1 MGGITGAMDIGKLA
15 LYASQMALEVTSHN
29 VANANTEGYSK
40 QNLRVQANNPITM
53 APGQIGT
60 GVRAAEITRQYD
72 EFVNKQ
78 VTLKSSDYEYWNA
91 QYTAMQEIE
100 SIFNESEESGLNYL
114 LGEFWNAWS
123 DLANNPDGIPERD
136 ALIAKSEN
144 LVQAI
149 KDIDY
154 NLRSYQRYLNTAIQ
168 GGVETVNGL
177 VSQIA
182 DLNNQITSIEIDGV
196 VNANDLRDSRDNLL
210 LELSSLV
217 DISYYEEAQTGQV
230 MVYILGGTPLVLG
243 TSAYSLSYERN
254 TATGNTDVLWQEG
267 SGRQVNITDRIDG
280 GKIAGLIAAR
290 DTNIDSYID
299 SLNTLTGELIFQVNA
314 LHSQG
319 VGLESVSSMTGTE
332 TILGGGATAL
342 DATDVDGNY
351 RYAFGSR
358 FQAGGFDIVTYDAS
372 GNVASTGTVTL
383 GASASV
389 NDLITAINNCGADVT
404 ASIDADSHLTIVANA
419 GTFAITASSL
429 GDPSN
434 HALAIL
440 GVNSFFTWS
449 ASDGDF
455 TETIG
460 VNSYLASNS
469 ALIAAG
475 QLDSNNQVAEG
486 DNRTAL
492 AIFGLQDSV
501 LDMDGTN
508 TTLDAYYSSLV
519 SIVGVHTQNAQMNAQ
534 YNETLLTEYT
544 SRKESISGVN
554 LDEEMALLLQFQRA
568 FQAASKLITTADE
581 MLQTLLSMKQ

>member
-15 LYASQMALEVTSHN
+15 LYASQLALEVTSHN

-40 QNLRVQANNPITM
+40 QNLEVRANNPITM

-78 VTLKSSDYEYWNA
+78 VVLKTSDSEYWSA

-149 KDIDY
+149 NDIDY
-154 NLRSYQRYLNTAIQ
+154 NLRSYQRYLNTSIQ
-168 GGVETVNGL
+168 GGVENVNSII
-177 VSQIA
+177 SQIA
-182 DLNNQITSIEIDGV
+182 DINSQITSIEIDGV
-196 VNANDLRDSRDNLL
+196 VNANDLRDTRESLL
-210 LELSSLV
+210 LELSSYV
-217 DISYYEEAQTGQV
+217 DISYYEEENSGQV
-230 MVYILGGTPLVLG
+230 MVYILGGTPLVMG
-243 TSAYSLSYERN
+243 TSAYNLSYERN
-254 TATGNTDVLWQEG
+254 STTGNTDVLWQDT
-267 SGRQVNITDRIDG
+267 SGRLVNITDRIDG
-280 GKIAGLIAAR
+280 GQLAGWIAAR
-290 DTNIDSYID
+290 DTNIDGYLED
-299 SLNTLTGELIFQVNA
+299 LNTLAGELIYQVND
-314 LHSQG
+314 LHSLG
-319 VGLESVSSMTGTE
+319 VGLESVSSMTGRE
-332 TILGGGATAL
+332 TITDADIAL

-351 RYAFGSR
+351 LYAFGNR
-358 FQAGGFDIVTYDAS
+358 FQAGSFNIVTYDENGAVVD
-372 GNVASTGTVTL
+372 NETVTL
-383 GASASV
+383 AAGDSV
-389 NDLITAINNCGADVT
+389 NDLIAAIETSGFMNADV
-404 ASIDADSHLTIVANA
+404 IDGHLVLNTTDSDN
-419 GTFAITASSL
+419 TFAITASSL
-429 GDPSN
+429 GDSNN

-449 ASDGDF
+449 VSDGEY

-460 VNSYLASNS
+460 INSDLENNS
-469 ALIAAG
+469 SLIAAG

-486 DNRTAL
+486 DNQNAL

-501 LDMDGTN
+501 LVMDSTN
-508 TTLDAYYSSLV
+508 TTLDAYYSSIV
-519 SIVGVHTQNAQMNAQ
+519 STVGVHTQNAKMNAN
-534 YNETLLTEYT
+534 YNETLLAEYT

>member
-15 LYASQMALEVTSHN
+15 LYAAQMALEVTSHN
-29 VANANTEGYSK
+29 VANANTVGYSK
-40 QNLRVQANNPITM
+40 QNLRVQANYPITTS
-53 APGQIGT
+53 PGQIGT
-60 GVRAAEITRQYD
+60 GVRAAEIIRQYD

-78 VTLKSSDYEYWNA
+78 VTLKTSEYEYWKA
-91 QYTAMQEIE
+91 QYSAMQEIE
-100 SIFNESEESGLNYL
+100 SIFNESAESGLNYL

-196 VNANDLRDSRDNLL
+196 VNANDLRDTRDNLL

-243 TSAYSLSYERN
+243 TSSFSLSYERN
-254 TATGNTDVLWQEG
+254 SVTGNTDVLWQDG
-267 SGRQVNITDRIDG
+267 SGRRVNITDRLDG

-290 DTNIDSYID
+290 DTNIDGYIN
-299 SLNTLTGELIFQVNA
+299 SLNTLTGELIFQVNDF
-314 LHSQG
+314 HSLG

-342 DATDVDGNY
+342 DATDANGNY
-351 RYAFGSR
+351 LYAFGR
-358 FQAGGFDIVTYDAS
+358 HYQACGFDIVTFDAT
-372 GNVASTGTVTL
+372 GNVASSGTVTL
-383 GASASV
+383 AAGASV
-389 NDLITAINNCGADVT
+389 NDLIAAINLSGADVT
-404 ASIDADSHLTIVANA
+404 ASIDADNHLRIVANA
-419 GTFAITASSL
+419 GTFAISDSSL
-429 GDPSN
+429 GDSNN

-460 VNSYLASNS
+460 VNSYLARNS
-469 ALIAAG
+469 ALIAG
-475 QLDSNNQVAEG
+475 GKLDSNNRVAEG

-519 SIVGVHTQNAQMNAQ
+519 SIVGVHSQNAQMNAK

>member
-1 MGGITGAMDIGKLA
+1 MGGITGAMEIGKLA
-15 LYASQMALEVTSHN
+15 LYASQLALEVTSHN

-40 QNLRVQANNPITM
+40 QNLEVRVNNPITM

-60 GVRAAEITRQYD
+60 GVRASEITRQYD

-78 VTLKSSDYEYWNA
+78 VVLKTSDSEYWNA

-100 SIFNESEESGLNYL
+100 SIFNESDESGLNYL
-114 LGEFWNAWS
+114 MGEFWNAWS
-123 DLANNPDGIPERD
+123 DLSNNPDGTPERE
-136 ALIAKSEN
+136 ALVAKSEN

-168 GGVETVNGL
+168 GGVENVNGII
-177 VSQIA
+177 SRIT
-182 DLNNQITSIEIDGV
+182 DLNSEITSIEINGV
-196 VNANDLRDSRDNLL
+196 VNANDLRDTRDNLL
-210 LELSSLV
+210 LELSSYV
-217 DISYYEEAQTGQV
+217 DISYYEEENSGQV
-230 MVYILGGTPLVLG
+230 MVYILGGTPLVMG
-243 TSAYSLSYERN
+243 TSSYSLSYERN
-254 TATGNTDVLWQEG
+254 STTGNTDVLWQDT
-267 SGRQVNITDRIDG
+267 SGRQVNITDKIDG
-280 GKIAGLIAAR
+280 GKLAGWIAAR
-290 DTNIDSYID
+290 DTNIDGYLD
-299 SLNTLTGELIFQVNA
+299 ALNTLTGELIYQVND
-314 LHSQG
+314 LHSMG

-351 RYAFGSR
+351 LYSFGSH
-358 FQAGGFDIVTYDAS
+358 FQAGDFDIVTYDAS
-372 GNVASTGTVTL
+372 GNVASTGSVSL
-383 GASASV
+383 VAGASV
-389 NDLITAINNCGADVT
+389 NDLIAAINASGADVT
-404 ASIDADSHLTIVANA
+404 ASIDADDHLSIVANS
-419 GTFAITASSL
+419 GTFAITDSSL
-429 GDPSN
+429 GDPNN

-455 TETIG
+455 TETVG
-460 VNSYLASNS
+460 VNSELKNNS
-469 ALIAAG
+469 SLIAAG
-475 QLDSNNQVAEG
+475 KLDSNNQVAEG
-486 DNRTAL
+486 DNQTAL

-501 LDMDGTN
+501 IDMDGSN

-519 SIVGVHTQNAQMNAQ
+519 STVGVHTQNAQMNAN
-534 YNETLLTEYT
+534 YNETLLTEYS

-554 LDEEMALLLQFQRA
+554 LDEEMASLLQFQRA